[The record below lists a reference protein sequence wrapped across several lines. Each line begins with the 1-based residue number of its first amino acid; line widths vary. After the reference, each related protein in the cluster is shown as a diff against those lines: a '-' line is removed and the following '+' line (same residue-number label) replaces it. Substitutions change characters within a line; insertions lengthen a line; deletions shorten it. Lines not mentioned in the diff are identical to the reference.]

1 MTGIAGVGGYYLME
15 TSAFFNMISG
25 EGTTDNQEKG
35 IDDTDIMNEAD
46 RLSDQMAMTVT
57 TYALT
62 DTGLSNPS
70 DLNGRVVGVITAM
83 DEKGT
88 NGALEQLR
96 SKGGNPETREYANAF
111 TLIDAL
117 YNGEIDA
124 AVLPEQYHGDLLDAA
139 NDYNK
144 YNALTTFSNVV
155 DQYIYYEPIP
165 EEMKNPADEVP
176 DITKDP
182 FTILISGSD
191 SYGNLSTTSRSDVNM
206 LVTVNPVTHEV
217 LLVSLPRDTYMPFS
231 CRKNETACGYAAGQ
245 YDKLT
250 HSGIYG
256 VGTTESSIEDFLG
269 IEINYTVRVNFSSVI
284 NIVDAIGGVDVE
296 VEPGLEVDTF
306 YANGTEGVHAGTNH
320 LNGERALA
328 FARERHAYLD
338 GDNQRVI
345 NQQILMKALLKSM
358 MSPSMVI
365 NYPKFLRAL
374 STAFTTNMPGNQIRQ
389 LISLEISS
397 FPNWNIQSY
406 AISGNPEMRLSA
418 ALNAESSVSIVSED
432 QVQTAKNLIEDVIEG
447 REVVIPTR
455 ESTTTPSDQAES
467 TSDQA
472 TYNPI
477 YEEVP
482 EYNNDYN
489 YEYNYGYDSN
499 PSPETPVEPEYPVEP
514 PVDEGNY
521 SDEYY
526 E

>member
-1 MTGIAGVGGYYLME
+1 
-15 TSAFFNMISG
+15 
-25 EGTTDNQEKG
+25 
-35 IDDTDIMNEAD
+35 
-46 RLSDQMAMTVT
+46 
-57 TYALT
+57 
-62 DTGLSNPS
+62 
-70 DLNGRVVGVITAM
+70 
-83 DEKGT
+83 
-88 NGALEQLR
+88 
-96 SKGGNPETREYANAF
+96 
-111 TLIDAL
+111 
-117 YNGEIDA
+117 
-124 AVLPEQYHGDLLDAA
+124 
-139 NDYNK
+139 
-144 YNALTTFSNVV
+144 
-155 DQYIYYEPIP
+155 
-165 EEMKNPADEVP
+165 
-176 DITKDP
+176 
-182 FTILISGSD
+182 
-191 SYGNLSTTSRSDVNM
+191 
-206 LVTVNPVTHEV
+206 
-217 LLVSLPRDTYMPFS
+217 MPFS